1 MFKRSIIAMFA
12 LLLSFSLTN
21 ANAFTSYGA
30 KGCGSLIST
39 VDSTSE
45 KDKYGKD
52 LTEMVV
58 RSWIAGYI
66 SAFNMWMGTI
76 NKNNNADV
84 IASTDIAGVYMSV
97 LNYCRVNP
105 LQNINDA
112 IDDTINQLDPKQKK
126 KR

>member
-1 MFKRSIIAMFA
+1 MLA
-12 LLLSFSLTN
+12 LLLSFSFTN

-30 KGCGSLIST
+30 KGCGSLISS
-39 VDSTSE
+39 VDATSE

-76 NKNNNADV
+76 NKNANAD
-84 IASTDIAGVYMSV
+84 IISSTDIAGVYMSV
-97 LNYCRVNP
+97 VNYCRSNP
-105 LQNINDA
+105 LHNINDA
-112 IDDTINQLDPKQKK
+112 IDETINQLSPPQKK